1 MAREL
6 ATREHTDPFGRQVRL
21 SRGTIDR
28 WTCHYR
34 GGGFAGSRVDPSLAG
49 PPRGRAA
56 AGAVTPPQAV
66 CHSWRL
72 GRVSRIGERVRG
84 GSPPTCS

>member
-34 GGGFAGSRVDPSLAG
+34 GGGFAGRPVA
-49 PPRGRAA
+49 GRAA
-56 AGAVTPPQAV
+56 
-66 CHSWRL
+66 
-72 GRVSRIGERVRG
+72 SRPR
-84 GSPPTCS
+84 CSRRRHPAASSL